1 MEGEK
6 MQTFTFTEGK
16 YSCKV
21 FKLAEEA
28 CPCVYAIVDSEDEQD
43 LLNALAGQKLVL
55 VALRGITWEDELSP
69 WPAAKSFP
77 GGKDFKGG
85 ADAFIQRIE
94 TKIMPRVDRGLD
106 FAPSYNVIAGYSL
119 AGLWSLYALYKTKIF
134 QRAVCASGSLWYDGF
149 LDFMRE
155 HQMSALPEKVYFS
168 LGDREK
174 ITKNKRLA
182 VVEERTQ
189 DAVAIL
195 QQKGVQTIFEMNKG
209 GHFQDTTERL
219 AKGIRWIL

>member
-1 MEGEK
+1 

-28 CPCVYAIVDSEDEQD
+28 CPCVYAIVDPEDEQD